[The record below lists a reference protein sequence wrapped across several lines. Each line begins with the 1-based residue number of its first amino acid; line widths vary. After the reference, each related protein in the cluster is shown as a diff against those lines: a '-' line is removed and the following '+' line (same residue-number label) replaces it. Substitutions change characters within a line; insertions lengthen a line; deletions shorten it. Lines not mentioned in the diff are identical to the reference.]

1 MLLFL
6 LIYSWLADLMRCFFW
21 QADCHIRYDLLQF
34 TLLQALPLPGLDKW
48 SDSLRQTLF
57 PKEGW
62 GSVWVIVAVTIH
74 KVISLL
80 AVFLFG
86 LALRNLFKMK

>member
-1 MLLFL
+1 MCTSPTVPAVFIFQRLLTHV
-6 LIYSWLADLMRCFFW
+6 
-21 QADCHIRYDLLQF
+21 DCQIRYDLIQF

-48 SDSLRQTLF
+48 SDSLRCDLF
-57 PKEGW
+57 PDEGCK
-62 GSVWVIVAVTIH
+62 SVAFTAALMIH
-74 KVISLL
+74 KAISLL